1 MKCRQATEL
10 ISQSCDEKLRLQQHM
25 RLQLHLLV
33 CPKCRNFNKNT
44 KKLGKI
50 LRAYCNDK
58 DALF

>member
-33 CPKCRNFNKNT
+33 CPKCRNFNK
-44 KKLGKI
+44 KYQEIRQDIKSL
-50 LRAYCNDK
+50 L
-58 DALF
+58 

>member
-50 LRAYCNDK
+50 LRAYCN
-58 DALF
+58 